1 MEQALVF
8 ASIVLGVAVAFE
20 LENLNRVLR
29 SDKVTWHWAQPAFA
43 LFILLSIIAY
53 WWGAAS
59 QPDRQITFVQFMP
72 VMFQLV
78 MLVLLAAVSLP
89 DKIGED
95 GVDLSEYYQSNRRYQ
110 WLLEPLFLVDPYRL
124 SRPRSD
130 DLRHD
135 WRRVPARRSGYDV
148 RPAVHR
154 DDLRQALVSGRGGL
168 RVPGAFANPLGRADT
183 GLIAT
188 IVSL

>member
-29 SDKVTWHWAQPAFA
+29 TDKVKWHWAQPSFA

-59 QPDRQITFVQFMP
+59 QPDRTISFAEFMP

-89 DKIGED
+89 DKVGDE
-95 GVDLSEYYQSNRRYQ
+95 GVDLAEYYQTNRRYM
-110 WLLEPLFLVDPYRL
+110 WILVSLYFWSIHLGYLGHVVTTSDSVWDVLRRAGPDTLFGLLFLAMIFAERWRWVALGFACVAL
-124 SRPRSD
+124 S
-130 DLRHD
+130 
-135 WRRVPARRSGYDV
+135 
-148 RPAVHR
+148 PAVWAAR
-154 DDLRQALVSGRGGL
+154 T
-168 RVPGAFANPLGRADT
+168 LG
-183 GLIAT
+183 
-188 IVSL
+188 

>member
-29 SDKVTWHWAQPAFA
+29 SDKVKWHWAQPAFA

-59 QPDRQITFVQFMP
+59 QPDRAISFAEFMP

-89 DKIGED
+89 DKVGDE
-95 GVDLSEYYQSNRRYQ
+95 GVDLAEYYQSNRRYM
-110 WLLEPLFLVDPYRL
+110 WLLVSLYFWSIDIGYLGHVFSTSDTAWSVIARAGPDTAFGLLFIGLMF
-124 SRPRSD
+124 
-130 DLRHD
+130 
-135 WRRVPARRSGYDV
+135 ARRWSIV
-148 RPAVHR
+148 AVGFAF
-154 DDLRQALVSGRGGL
+154 LALSPILWAART
-168 RVPGAFANPLGRADT
+168 LG
-183 GLIAT
+183 
-188 IVSL
+188 

>member
-95 GVDLSEYYQSNRRYQ
+95 GVDLSEYYQSNR
-110 WLLEPLFLVDPYRL
+110 WLLASLYFWSIHIGYLAHVLTTSDTIGDVFLRAGLDTMFGLLFIAMIFAKRWSVVAVGFAFLAL
-124 SRPRSD
+124 SPI
-130 DLRHD
+130 L
-135 WRRVPARRSGYDV
+135 WAART
-148 RPAVHR
+148 
-154 DDLRQALVSGRGGL
+154 
-168 RVPGAFANPLGRADT
+168 LG
-183 GLIAT
+183 
-188 IVSL
+188 

>member
-29 SDKVTWHWAQPAFA
+29 SDKVKWHWAQPAFA

-59 QPDRQITFVQFMP
+59 QPDGQITFAQFMP

-89 DKIGED
+89 DKVGEE
-95 GVDLSEYYQSNRRYQ
+95 GVDLAEYYQRNRRYQ
-110 WLLEPLFLVDPYRL
+110 WLLASLYFWSIHIGYLGHVLTTSDTAADVFLRAGPDTMFGLLFIAMMFAKRWSVVAVGFAFLAL
-124 SRPRSD
+124 SPII
-130 DLRHD
+130 
-135 WRRVPARRSGYDV
+135 WAART
-148 RPAVHR
+148 
-154 DDLRQALVSGRGGL
+154 
-168 RVPGAFANPLGRADT
+168 LG
-183 GLIAT
+183 
-188 IVSL
+188 